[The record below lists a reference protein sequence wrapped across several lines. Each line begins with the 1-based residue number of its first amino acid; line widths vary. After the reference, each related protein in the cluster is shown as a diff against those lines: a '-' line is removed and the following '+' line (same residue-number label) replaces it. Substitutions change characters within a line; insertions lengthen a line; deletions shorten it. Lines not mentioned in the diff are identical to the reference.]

1 MVGANVNNEKC
12 DMQKILQKNSRS
24 HLQILVDEFNRYFP
38 EYKQTEGY
46 PKLLRNPFGIV
57 REVAEKIQK
66 GLIELQNDRNCK
78 DTFECVSLEEF

>member
-1 MVGANVNNEKC
+1 M
-12 DMQKILQKNSRS
+12 NSIVTSRNINKPKGI
-24 HLQILVDEFNRYFP
+24 QR
-38 EYKQTEGY
+38 Y